1 MSYQSVVGYAG
12 DLPSADAYNL
22 LAREAASVLIDV
34 RTQAEWAW
42 VGVPDLKALGKTPL
56 YLEWQSFPSM
66 QVDENFATRLTA
78 MLESAGVKQG
88 APLIFL
94 CRSGARSRH
103 TAVAMTNAGWAHCFN
118 ISDGFEGP
126 LDASRHR
133 SAIGGWKAAGLPW
146 TQA

>member
-1 MSYQSVVGYAG
+1 MSYQSAVGYAG
-12 DLPSADAYNL
+12 DLLSADAYNL
-22 LAREAASVLIDV
+22 LARDADSVLIDV

-42 VGVPDLKALGKTPL
+42 VGVPDLNALGKTPL

-66 QVDENFATRLTA
+66 QVDGNFAARLTA
-78 MLESAGVKQG
+78 VLESAGVKHG

-94 CRSGARSRH
+94 CRSGSRSRH
-103 TAVAMTNAGWAHCFN
+103 TAIAMTNAGWTPCFN

-126 LDASRHR
+126 LDPSRHR
-133 SAIGGWKAAGLPW
+133 GAIGGWKAAGFPW

>member
-12 DLPSADAYNL
+12 DLLSADAYNL
-22 LAREAASVLIDV
+22 LARDAASVLIDV

-42 VGVPDLKALGKTPL
+42 VGVPDLNALGKTPL
-56 YLEWQSFPSM
+56 YLEWQTFPSM
-66 QVDENFATRLTA
+66 QVDENFAIRLTA
-78 MLESAGVKQG
+78 MLESAGVKHG

-94 CRSGARSRH
+94 CRSGSRSRH
-103 TAVAMTNAGWAHCFN
+103 TAIAMTNAGWTPCFN

-126 LDASRHR
+126 LDPSRHR
-133 SAIGGWKAAGLPW
+133 GAIGGWKAAGLPW

>member
-1 MSYQSVVGYAG
+1 MSNQSVVGYAG
-12 DLPSADAYNL
+12 DLLSADAYGF
-22 LAREAASVLIDV
+22 LARDAASVLIDV

-42 VGVPDLKALGKTPL
+42 VGVPDLEALGKAPL

-66 QVDENFATRLTA
+66 QVDANFATRLSA
-78 MLESAGVKQG
+78 MLESAGVKHG

-103 TAVAMTNAGWAHCFN
+103 TAIAMTSAGWTPCFN

-126 LDASRHR
+126 LDSSRRR
-133 SAIGGWKAAGLPW
+133 SAISGWKAAGLPW
-146 TQA
+146 TQP